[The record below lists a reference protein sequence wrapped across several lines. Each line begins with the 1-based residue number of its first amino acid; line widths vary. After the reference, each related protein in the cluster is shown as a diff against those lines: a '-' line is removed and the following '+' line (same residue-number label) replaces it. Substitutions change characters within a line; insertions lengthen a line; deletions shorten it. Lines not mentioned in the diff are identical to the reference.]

1 MNRNFHFSFG
11 GIVLVNLDAP
21 ETIAKTDEEE
31 NDDGDEPYSPGGGS
45 DDDDDD
51 VHFVM
56 PPTVTS
62 LPIPSTPFKQ
72 IATTATP
79 TTVPISP
86 SQMEQDEIQRKVDEI
101 NRQIEESKI
110 EIAGMLLPGNSSRS
124 SIVDEPYSPTSAP
137 LTKSSMPTLANI
149 SIPSNLQEILNS
161 IKNVSST
168 LAADSSTTP
177 TTTQQAVRVGK
188 ASTYGKMTADDDD
201 EEYTPTPISA
211 PSYAP
216 TIDYIPSKTISI
228 DPATPNDNEPSK
240 LARLTDEEL
249 LSMVPDDMDFDVP
262 PVTKKSKYSIA
273 EPPPPGVED
282 EYVP

>member
-1 MNRNFHFSFG
+1 MCFL
-11 GIVLVNLDAP
+11 ILLLPLVKLETP
-21 ETIAKTDEEE
+21 ETKTEVEE
-31 NDDGDEPYSPGGGS
+31 NDDGDEPYSPGDS

-62 LPIPSTPFKQ
+62 LPMASTPPKQ
-72 IATTATP
+72 ISTTATA

-101 NRQIEESKI
+101 NRQIEESKMQ
-110 EIAGMLLPGNSSRS
+110 IAGMLLPDNSRS
-124 SIVDEPYSPTSAP
+124 ASMVDEPYSPTSAP

-168 LAADSSTTP
+168 LADSSTTLAVASQTIAGKM
-177 TTTQQAVRVGK
+177 TTK
-188 ASTYGKMTADDDD
+188 STYGKMIVDDDD
-201 EEYTPTPISA
+201 EEYTPAPISA

-216 TIDYIPSKTISI
+216 TIDYIPSKTISTI
-228 DPATPNDNEPSK
+228 DAAKDKEPSK

-249 LSMVPDDMDFDVP
+249 LSMVPDDVDFDLP
-262 PVTKKSKYSIA
+262 PVTKKSKYSSE
-273 EPPPPGVED
+273 EPPPPGLEE